1 MANDIKGTGVALV
14 TPFHNYGTIDLTSLR
29 KIVEH
34 VITNNVDFVVALGT
48 TSEAPTLSK
57 DEKQAVTEFIL
68 ETVDNRV
75 PVVLGVGGNNTQE
88 IIDNIKSNDLEGISA
103 ILSVVP
109 YYNKPQPKGL
119 YYHFKNIAAASPVPI
134 ILYNV
139 PGRTSTNLDAET
151 TLRLAHEF
159 ENIIGIKEASGN
171 FHQIMEILKN
181 KPREFT
187 VFSGDDALTLPMLLL
202 GAEGVIS
209 VVANAYPQEFSYMV
223 NNAMK
228 GSKKKARAV
237 HYSLLDIIN
246 ALFEDGNPSGIKA
259 ALDIMNLCGNNLRLP
274 VVKVNKGTYNKLQT
288 LIETYEK
295 MSVLD

>member
-209 VVANAYPQEFSYMV
+209 VVANAYPQEFSYIV